1 MIGNDSVTAMLQKAL
16 DGTWERQK
24 AIANNI
30 ANQET
35 PGYKAQKVS
44 FEDALEREMKNYAGD
59 SDQKEKSVQGILNS
73 EIKFYSDNSSSERL
87 DGNNVNIESE
97 NIEMAKTQ
105 IQYQYLIRSMTD
117 MISRLRYAVTEG
129 RK

>member
-44 FEDALEREMKNYAGD
+44 FEDALEREMKNYAGA
-59 SDQKEKSVQGILNS
+59 SDQKEQSVQGILNS